1 MDNNR
6 LQKLLS
12 RYFDNTITPTD
23 CEALL
28 AYLDEG
34 DPVIISSAI
43 DEVVKEEHSAAV
55 PFTIDQQTRVY
66 HRLIANIR
74 KRQSDITP
82 PSQPGMGTA
91 VWLRLVAVLAIVF
104 SVGGLL
110 YFKSSVNDQGA
121 QKVTQQVYDILL
133 PDENQALLTLSDGR
147 TIVLS
152 DSLDGVLA
160 QESGVIIRRGED
172 GSVIYDGSR
181 AEAPAGEG
189 RYHTFT
195 TPKGHTYQL
204 LLPDGT
210 NVWLNTA
217 SSIRYPVVF
226 GAGERKV
233 SLTGEAYFEVAHDG
247 NRPFK
252 IEAKDSQIEV
262 LGTHFNVS
270 AFDDET
276 VVTTTLLEGAVDISK
291 KNRHLI
297 LKPGEQ
303 AVVEELS
310 DNIRHYPHVDVRGV
324 MAWRN
329 GYFRFDNESIENI
342 IKKVSRWYDIEGVE
356 YQGMFDERFTGTFQ
370 RSKAVSLLFS
380 HLEKLAPIRFEI
392 KERRVVVMK

>member
-43 DEVVKEEHSAAV
+43 DEVVKDERSAV

-74 KRQSDITP
+74 RRQSDINP
-82 PSQPGMGTA
+82 PSQPRTNTA
-91 VWLRLVAVLAIVF
+91 VWLRVAAVLAIVF
-104 SVGGLL
+104 SVGALL
-110 YFKSSVNDQGA
+110 YFKPLVTEPVA
-121 QKVTQQVYDILL
+121 PKVTQQVYDILL

-160 QESGVIIRRGED
+160 EESGVIIRRGED

-181 AEAPAGEG
+181 ADAAAGGG

-226 GAGERKV
+226 GAGERRV
-233 SLTGEAYFEVAHDG
+233 TLTGEAYFEVARDG
-247 NRPFK
+247 SKPFK
-252 IEAKDSQIEV
+252 IEAKNSQIEV

-270 AFDDET
+270 AFDDEAL
-276 VVTTTLLEGAVDISK
+276 VTTTLLEGAVDISK
-291 KNRHLI
+291 KGRHII

-310 DNIRHYPHVDVRGV
+310 DKIHHYLDVDVRGV

-329 GYFRFDNESIENI
+329 GYFRFDNEPIENI
-342 IKKVSRWYDIEGVE
+342 IKKVSRWYDIEEVE
-356 YQGMFDERFTGTFQ
+356 YQGTFDERFTGTFQ
-370 RSKAVSLLFS
+370 RSKGVSLLFS

-392 KERRVVVMK
+392 TERRVVVMK